1 MSISISKAQKAALDS
16 GYDFGGENLME
27 FNAVNSIL
35 EQYGAELLKN
45 INKFGNNKGVVGS
58 GELLSNLI
66 PEIVEQDGVTT
77 FTLRMLDYYD
87 YPNQGVKGVDSSKNA
102 PTSDYQY
109 KNYGMSESGRASL
122 KKYIQSGKAKI
133 TSVMNDKA
141 LGKGGEKIGV
151 SFASKKTL
159 IDKQVETLAY
169 LIKRFGIKTTNYFTD
184 AFNKTFEN
192 FEISVAEAV
201 GTDILITFERINLN
215 KSNK

>member
-16 GYDFGGENLME
+16 GFDFGGENLME

-66 PEIVEQDGVTT
+66 PEIVEQDGVIT

-102 PTSDYQY
+102 PISDYQY

-151 SFASKKTL
+151 SFSKKKEL
-159 IDKQVETLAY
+159 IDRQVETLAY

>member
-102 PTSDYQY
+102 PKSDYQY

>member
-16 GYDFGGENLME
+16 GFDFGGENLME

-159 IDKQVETLAY
+159 IDRQVDTLAY

>member
-16 GYDFGGENLME
+16 GFDFGGENLME

-45 INKFGNNKGVVGS
+45 ISKFGNNKGVVGS

-159 IDKQVETLAY
+159 IDRQVDTLAY